1 MMPFALDLIS
11 TFVIGSTLPVATTDF
26 TIVPRS
32 TVANLDGSTLTDAPF
47 SVASPAALA
56 TTSTTAPP
64 MYTVFLDF
72 PWVLGTVIPVCDEND
87 AVEVQTP
94 GRPKLRYGVMWILQ
108 SPAPA
113 DESWTFRLPP
123 GAIKTVGRAP
133 RADFIVDAALVS
145 RLHCRLTATERDV
158 EVVDLSST
166 NGTYVNDQR
175 VTKATLAVG
184 DRLRVGRVELRVERS
199 AMTDA
204 P

>member
-1 MMPFALDLIS
+1 
-11 TFVIGSTLPVATTDF
+11 
-26 TIVPRS
+26 
-32 TVANLDGSTLTDAPF
+32 
-47 SVASPAALA
+47 
-56 TTSTTAPP
+56 
-64 MYTVFLDF
+64 MYRVFLDL
-72 PWVLGTVIPVCDEND
+72 PWVLGGVIPVCDENG
-87 AVEVQTP
+87 AVEVQPP
-94 GRPKLRYGVMWILQ
+94 GWPKLRYGVMWILQ

-123 GAIKTVGRAP
+123 GAVKTVGRAP

-199 AMTDA
+199 AMTEA
-204 P
+204 S